1 MKNIHLFKIEE
12 EVSKFLESK
21 KSKISRLC
29 IDETN
34 NAFDEEIQL
43 SIDFLNK
50 FEKRVNLSD
59 KIEMSKDKKYYGL
72 DCENKLWTR
81 FRDESK
87 ISKEIHSKILERMDL
102 FYVNLFNVKMSKL
115 ADSIKFEGN

>member
-43 SIDFLNK
+43 SIDFLNN
-50 FEKRVNLSD
+50 FEKRNLSD
-59 KIEMSKDKKYYGL
+59 KIEMSKNKKYYGL
-72 DCENKLWTR
+72 DCENRLWTR

-115 ADSIKFEGN
+115 ADSIKFDGN